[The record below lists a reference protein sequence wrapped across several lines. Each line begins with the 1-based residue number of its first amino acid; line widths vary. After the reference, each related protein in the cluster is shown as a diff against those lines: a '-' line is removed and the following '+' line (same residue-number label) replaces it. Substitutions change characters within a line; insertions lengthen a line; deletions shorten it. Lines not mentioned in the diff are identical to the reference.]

1 MPTLIMQ
8 RKDSRQESKWVFI
21 LLLKISWKAVP

>member
-8 RKDSRQESKWVFI
+8 RMDSRHKSKRVFI
-21 LLLKISWKAVP
+21 LLLKISWKDVP